1 MPIKLG
7 TTKFKIPYSKAYI
20 GSQLIHQA
28 SYVVE
33 TEFTSNVFPSE
44 WAEVTAGTEY
54 TGVNDYGTWRITATK
69 HFGSN
74 GINNAF
80 DGDSSTQWN
89 GGMKYDNISFDE
101 GIIECPAEVEI
112 QLSKIYL
119 KYDDQGNTSNP
130 SRLQGY
136 NTITGEW
143 EDIHTLTVTGAVVE
157 ETIDITSKNYYSKF
171 KLVSYRNSANV
182 STGKLYE
189 FQALSG
195 IIKHISSSPI
205 IPDILLP
212 DSAILLFPFDVDG
225 YDVIVGSKKITY
237 TSLSSEVAKF
247 AKAAYRD
254 SGYDTYLSVSDLSG
268 NSLHLSQISGGTKNL
283 TLESWVKITSANAII
298 LRYGGTNETY
308 MQGLAIYS
316 NSTGFELK
324 WLISANV
331 VKSTVTANIGTTP
344 QDNWHHLAIS
354 VNNKIASFFVDGK
367 KYGEIDISGYNTNHN
382 YLGIGSTKG
391 TYYDELLVCN
401 DSLYTS
407 DFAPPTGPYVLK

>member
-1 MPIKLG
+1 MAEKIYVGVNSKNIFNGKRTTSGTHIGVTYSYDAGNQEYTLNGTATGRGDLLLESGLPIDWEIGEYYTVTIIQTGG
-7 TTKFKIPYSKAYI
+7 TAVIGDGEGITYSFSIFSMNNTKYIRDGNLSVMDFPGTRSFTAKAFEEVGGAGYKFYLQLWRVGTVFDNYKFKVQIEKGSQATDYVPYFRNVAKEAKKIYFSKEGVARLAEKAY
-20 GSQLIHQA
+20 
-28 SYVVE
+28 
-33 TEFTSNVFPSE
+33 TSV
-44 WAEVTAGTEY
+44 
-54 TGVNDYGTWRITATK
+54 
-69 HFGSN
+69 N
-74 GINNAF
+74 GIA
-80 DGDSSTQWN
+80 
-89 GGMKYDNISFDE
+89 
-101 GIIECPAEVEI
+101 
-112 QLSKIYL
+112 
-119 KYDDQGNTSNP
+119 
-130 SRLQGY
+130 RLLYSIKENSG
-136 NTITGEW
+136 
-143 EDIHTLTVTGAVVE
+143 VV
-157 ETIDITSKNYYSKF
+157 
-171 KLVSYRNSANV
+171 
-182 STGKLYE
+182 
-189 FQALSG
+189 
-195 IIKHISSSPI
+195 
-205 IPDILLP
+205 P

-247 AKAAYRD
+247 GKAAYRD

-268 NSLHLSQISGGTKNL
+268 KYLHLSQISGGTKNL

-298 LRYGGTNETY
+298 LRYGSTNETY